1 MNVYQTIR
9 NLIRQSDLQQL
20 LRLGNIARFFAA
32 LLIVTIIARGT
43 AGATMP
49 TVTVQNPS
57 SGTVSRSIQTNGTIS
72 YAGGTPFTLPAGL
85 LVTGVPVQV
94 GQHVKAGDTLATF
107 DTEELARAVA
117 SKQAALQQAQIQ
129 AAQQA
134 EGDSADPFNAQL
146 AQAQLERAYEETKET
161 YADGQESV
169 ERALQKYEDAAKAV
183 ESARNAPLD
192 PSLSSQDAEAQKQA
206 QVEAATAALEAAEEG
221 VYQAKKAAEAADE
234 AAQAAAQSAED
245 NRNSAL
251 HTLEKEEENTAKQNE
266 LDRASAA
273 VSAAQAATLQAELNA
288 LLALQQS
295 EGRYVAPQNGVL
307 VQLDLHTGEESP
319 SVGGLIADENA
330 DYTLE
335 VQLDEDQA
343 KLIAAGTLL
352 HIVQSK
358 VSGDA
363 AVQNISEA
371 DGDGN
376 VTATATLPQ
385 AAWSAGA
392 ATVTATVQSGR
403 QDLVVPAS
411 ALHQDNNGTYV
422 LIVEEKNT
430 VLGLQNVLQRIAV
443 TVLESGDS
451 DVAISGAL
459 DHETQIV
466 VSSSKT
472 VRAGDKVRIAENV
485 S

>member
-1 MNVYQTIR
+1 MNVYETIR
-9 NLIRQSDLQQL
+9 NLIRQSDPQQL

-57 SGTVSRSIQTNGTIS
+57 SGTVSGSIQTNGTIS
-72 YAGGTPFTLPAGL
+72 YAGGTPFTLPGGL

-343 KLIAAGTLL
+343 KLITAGTLL

-371 DGDGN
+371 DGN

-392 ATVTATVQSGR
+392 ATVTATVQSSR

-430 VLGLQNVLQRIAV
+430 VLGLQNVLQRISV

-451 DVAISGAL
+451 DVAISAAL

-466 VSSSKT
+466 VGSSKT

>member
-1 MNVYQTIR
+1 M
-9 NLIRQSDLQQL
+9 
-20 LRLGNIARFFAA
+20 
-32 LLIVTIIARGT
+32 
-43 AGATMP
+43 
-49 TVTVQNPS
+49 
-57 SGTVSRSIQTNGTIS
+57 
-72 YAGGTPFTLPAGL
+72 
-85 LVTGVPVQV
+85 
-94 GQHVKAGDTLATF
+94 
-107 DTEELARAVA
+107 
-117 SKQAALQQAQIQ
+117 
-129 AAQQA
+129 
-134 EGDSADPFNAQL
+134 
-146 AQAQLERAYEETKET
+146 
-161 YADGQESV
+161 
-169 ERALQKYEDAAKAV
+169 
-183 ESARNAPLD
+183 
-192 PSLSSQDAEAQKQA
+192 
-206 QVEAATAALEAAEEG
+206 
-221 VYQAKKAAEAADE
+221 
-234 AAQAAAQSAED
+234 
-245 NRNSAL
+245 
-251 HTLEKEEENTAKQNE
+251 
-266 LDRASAA
+266 
-273 VSAAQAATLQAELNA
+273 
-288 LLALQQS
+288 
-295 EGRYVAPQNGVL
+295 
-307 VQLDLHTGEESP
+307 QLDLHTGEESP
-319 SVGGLIADENA
+319 SVGGLIANENA

-343 KLIAAGTLL
+343 KLITAGTLL

-385 AAWSAGA
+385 AACSAGA
-392 ATVTATVQSGR
+392 ATVTATAQSSR

-430 VLGLQNVLQRIAV
+430 VLGLQNVLQRISV

-451 DVAISGAL
+451 DVAISAAL